1 MATSD
6 SQVGDGPQDRDRSDT
21 EFAALLDAA
30 RLGDGR
36 AFERIFR
43 WLSPSVAAYAAA
55 SRVPDDVEI
64 ASEAFRRAFQRLD
77 RFEGG
82 PSGFRA
88 WVFAIAHRLVMASVP
103 DDGGGRSVTVTAPAP
118 RIGPDPHPGSSP
130 GSAPG
135 VAGDPS
141 DTERSPHADPAVERL
156 ITMVADLN
164 PEQRSVVLLRLL
176 GPLSVD
182 EVGYVLDK
190 PATAVAALQRRAL
203 RRVQSRVLLEMVIP

>member
-1 MATSD
+1 MAISD
-6 SQVGDGPQDRDRSDT
+6 SHEGDGPQDRDRSET

-55 SRVPDDVEI
+55 SQVPDDAEI

-82 PSGFRA
+82 QAGFRA
-88 WVFAIAHRLVMASVP
+88 WVFAIAHRLVVAASPV
-103 DDGGGRSVTVTAPAP
+103 GGDSVTVTAPAP
-118 RIGPDPHPGSSP
+118 RVGPDLDVPSLLESGS
-130 GSAPG
+130 GAD
-135 VAGDPS
+135 AGLS
-141 DTERSPHADPAVERL
+141 GCERSPHPDPAVERL

-176 GPLSVD
+176 GPLSAD
-182 EVGYVLDK
+182 EVGYVLGK
-190 PATAVAALQRRAL
+190 PATAVAALQRRAM